1 MELESFLSL
10 IADEL
15 IQHIDDFTD
24 GTPEA
29 NRAFLQEHQ
38 KTVRNGIIQRLR
50 QDDERMVIYQRNVKA
65 NQEDFNIADGADYNS
80 LTDFY
85 ESVIVGGTEISVDV
99 AVDGAD
105 VTITTTVD
113 GNTFPLGPYVFP
125 GGNVDDSLNISQYM
139 QFQNQSPTYDIGAI
153 KEFFDIRIHELLP
166 TERTRQQRINDFFNE
181 YQLLKGQYPNF
192 ADYSNPEDFLIE
204 TEDGYDAGHDISFVQ
219 NNPDGATIEEQSS
232 HITRLSV
239 DANNRNRDKTLE
251 YLRDDLNNFL
261 KDIDQDTSAV
271 LQDERPIYENK
282 SDGYLKIR
290 NLNQGII
297 IRKQEGTDVGI
308 EIPSLIPTDPHP
320 TNISDYYHPYYNNET
335 GAFLTADA
343 RGPSYLVN
351 GFTITMWVK
360 FLDRTTRG
368 TLFNYGNP
376 LRGYNPKGFRL
387 ETFVLGKDEELSSN
401 RDDGFTTWGDIVAH
415 EDHSDNNDLFK
426 DNDYERFIRLVVR
439 DHIDKGD
446 VGEKGKV
453 YDSHLGITG
462 FERQTYVPE
471 FGQDELSTESYT
483 TGDERYLLTH
493 TRVPINFEEW
503 YFIVATYNPMINDA
517 SSQVDLGYY
526 ENPDYWRGNISDDGG
541 GALYT
546 DNSGVGAK
554 CKVEIISKSDL
565 LRARGYAQE

>member
-239 DANNRNRDKTLE
+239 DANNRNRDKTL
-251 YLRDDLNNFL
+251 
-261 KDIDQDTSAV
+261 
-271 LQDERPIYENK
+271 
-282 SDGYLKIR
+282 
-290 NLNQGII
+290 
-297 IRKQEGTDVGI
+297 
-308 EIPSLIPTDPHP
+308 
-320 TNISDYYHPYYNNET
+320 
-335 GAFLTADA
+335 
-343 RGPSYLVN
+343 
-351 GFTITMWVK
+351 
-360 FLDRTTRG
+360 
-368 TLFNYGNP
+368 
-376 LRGYNPKGFRL
+376 
-387 ETFVLGKDEELSSN
+387 
-401 RDDGFTTWGDIVAH
+401 
-415 EDHSDNNDLFK
+415 
-426 DNDYERFIRLVVR
+426 
-439 DHIDKGD
+439 
-446 VGEKGKV
+446 
-453 YDSHLGITG
+453 
-462 FERQTYVPE
+462 
-471 FGQDELSTESYT
+471 
-483 TGDERYLLTH
+483 
-493 TRVPINFEEW
+493 
-503 YFIVATYNPMINDA
+503 
-517 SSQVDLGYY
+517 
-526 ENPDYWRGNISDDGG
+526 
-541 GALYT
+541 
-546 DNSGVGAK
+546 
-554 CKVEIISKSDL
+554 
-565 LRARGYAQE
+565 